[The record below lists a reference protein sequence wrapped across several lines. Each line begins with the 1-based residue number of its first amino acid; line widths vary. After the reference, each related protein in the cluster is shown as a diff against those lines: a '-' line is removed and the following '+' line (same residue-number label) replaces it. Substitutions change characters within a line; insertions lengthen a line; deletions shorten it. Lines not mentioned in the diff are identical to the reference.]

1 MKTDTIIKVGQVR
14 DDEYGNRWVTPHDG
28 GDDVK
33 IGSKRA
39 HLHNLFQQGNTISLH
54 WETYKGKS
62 YVGNAELISG
72 ETEAEQEQTNPT
84 TSKPAQ
90 KRYGD
95 DTNRSIEKQVALKGA
110 IEITKAL
117 IESKT
122 WGKDDLTIPNI
133 NATIKKIANS
143 NDEWLMSSQKVVE
156 KIVEEIEN

>member
-1 MKTDTIIKVGQVR
+1 MSEIIVAERSEILKSKKGKTYFTVKDT
-14 DDEYGNRWVTPHDG
+14 EGNTYVCYHPNQHPDFKPHSNPE
-28 GDDVK
+28 VK
-33 IGSKRA
+33 ISPNSNPDYSPSIELAKEGEKPTQPQRR
-39 HLHNLFQQGNTISLH
+39 
-54 WETYKGKS
+54 KS
-62 YVGNAELISG
+62 
-72 ETEAEQEQTNPT
+72 
-84 TSKPAQ
+84 
-90 KRYGD
+90 D

-156 KIVEEIEN
+156 KIVEEIEKP

>member
-1 MKTDTIIKVGQVR
+1 MFENYISEIIVAERSEILKSKKGKTYFTVKDT
-14 DDEYGNRWVTPHDG
+14 EGNTYVCYHPNQHPDFEPHSNPE
-28 GDDVK
+28 VK
-33 IGSKRA
+33 ISPSSNPDYSPSIELAKEGEKPTQPQRR
-39 HLHNLFQQGNTISLH
+39 
-54 WETYKGKS
+54 KS
-62 YVGNAELISG
+62 
-72 ETEAEQEQTNPT
+72 
-84 TSKPAQ
+84 
-90 KRYGD
+90 D